1 MSFCGKPVVVN
12 FHPITHLFGSGTE
25 NDLLCNSYE
34 EEKNLSDLI
43 SSRQCNPDKDS
54 LLLTESLL
62 QAFASKSPFHLSY
75 DTTSKLSRHL
85 INDKELANKL
95 HLRTFGLLGQATMT
109 LCYGFLRLFVVIQ
122 RIVYPVEWV
131 MYAFGKY
138 SLKSLVE
145 LSLNGRKPSYL
156 MKAHS

>member
-1 MSFCGKPVVVN
+1 
-12 FHPITHLFGSGTE
+12 
-25 NDLLCNSYE
+25 
-34 EEKNLSDLI
+34 
-43 SSRQCNPDKDS
+43 
-54 LLLTESLL
+54 
-62 QAFASKSPFHLSY
+62 
-75 DTTSKLSRHL
+75 
-85 INDKELANKL
+85 
-95 HLRTFGLLGQATMT
+95 MT
-109 LCYGFLRLFVVIQ
+109 LCYGFFRLFVVIQ